1 MVAAFPR
8 SRSFQSPMSLLQL
21 LKQEAGPDHHRIVI
35 TAALAGIANALLLA
49 TLNTIA
55 QSPATTDFGALFL
68 FFVCLATFVLNTR
81 YATHR
86 ITDLIETLLHR
97 IKLRIG
103 NKLLTAELEALE
115 QINAAE
121 ICDRLTENTTLVSAR
136 AGRLATMIH
145 AGFVVPFATL
155 YIAWLSPAAFMA
167 VVLIGSLGALKF
179 LDVRRKFVASMQE
192 SAQKRVVF
200 LERMTDLLLGFKEIQ
215 FGRRRRRDLRNEVL
229 DAADAVR
236 IEGIVTSNIF
246 TDGNLVG
253 GSILFAVL
261 AAVVYT
267 LQIYVPLDAASMMS
281 VVSAVMFLWG
291 PFVGFIL
298 GLMPYTRSEMA
309 IQEMLELEKKFDRV
323 AREKAPNPKQQ
334 DPWKKPLEILAAHD
348 LEYEYIAAEANE
360 SFRIGPVNL
369 QINAGEV
376 VFIVG
381 GNGSGKSTLIK
392 VLSGIYAPSSG
403 YLELDGVRV
412 DRDNVLAYRDRIS
425 AVFSDFHL
433 FSKLYGM
440 EGLDEDLVQQW
451 IVRMRLTGQVVFAD
465 GAFKRL
471 KLSTGQKKRLALIV
485 LLLESRPICIFD
497 EWAAEQ
503 DPEFRQYFYEELLPN
518 LRRQGKTV
526 LVVTHDDRYFHHADR
541 VVTMEYG
548 RVHSIV
554 PQYVARGA
562 A

>member
-1 MVAAFPR
+1 
-8 SRSFQSPMSLLQL
+8 MSLLHL
-21 LKQEAGPDHHRIVI
+21 LKEEAGFEYPRIVI

-49 TLNTIA
+49 TLNAIA
-55 QSPATTDFGALFL
+55 QSPTDTHFSALFL

-86 ITDLIETLLHR
+86 ITDLIEALLHR
-97 IKLRIG
+97 LKLRIG
-103 NKLLTAELEALE
+103 SKLLTAELEALE
-115 QINAAE
+115 HINAAE

-145 AGFVVPFATL
+145 AGFVVPFGTL

-167 VVLIGSLGALKF
+167 VILVGSLGALKF
-179 LDVRRKFVASMQE
+179 LDVRRKFVASMQK

-200 LERMTDLLLGFKEIQ
+200 LDRMTDLLIGFKEIQ

-236 IEGIVTSNIF
+236 VEAITTNNTF
-246 TDGNLVG
+246 TDGNLAG
-253 GSILFAVL
+253 GLILFAVL
-261 AAVVYT
+261 AAIVYT
-267 LQIYVPLDAASMMS
+267 LQIYVPLDAKSMMS

-309 IQEMLELEKKFDRV
+309 IQEMLELEKKFDGI
-323 AREKAPNPKQQ
+323 ARQKAPNPKPV
-334 DPWKKPLEILAAHD
+334 DPWKQPIRALAASD
-348 LEYEYIAAEANE
+348 VEYEYIGAEANE

-381 GNGSGKSTLIK
+381 GNGSGKSTLVK
-392 VLSGIYAPSSG
+392 VISGIYAPSSG
-403 YLELDGVRV
+403 HIELDGVRI
-412 DRDNVLAYRDRIS
+412 DRDNVVAYRDKIS
-425 AVFSDFHL
+425 AIFSDFHL

-440 EGLDEDLVQQW
+440 EGIDEDLVQQW
-451 IVRMRLTGQVVFAD
+451 IVRMRLLGQVVFAD
-465 GAFKRL
+465 GTFKRL

-518 LRRQGKTV
+518 LRQQGKTV
-526 LVVTHDDRYFHHADR
+526 LVVTHDDRYFHCADR

-548 RVHSIV
+548 RIQSIV
-554 PQYVARGA
+554 SPNAARGA